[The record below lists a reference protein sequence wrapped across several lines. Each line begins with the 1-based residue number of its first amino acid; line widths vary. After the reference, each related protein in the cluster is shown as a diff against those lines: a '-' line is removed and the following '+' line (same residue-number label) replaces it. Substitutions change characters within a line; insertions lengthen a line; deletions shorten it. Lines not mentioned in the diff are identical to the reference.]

1 MKARQSPG
9 HQDTFN
15 TSQVAVVANP
25 GSGSDQS
32 FRLSNLKTE
41 KDTELASW
49 DPENEMADNEMA
61 DYGMDGYID
70 ESRTK
75 YGYGNAGNSRGSRQQ
90 IQLPRTPS
98 LDSFEEH
105 QEQVIH
111 PRTSKIARLVTDL
124 P

>member
-25 GSGSDQS
+25 GSGSDKS

-49 DPENEMADNEMA
+49 DPENEMA

-75 YGYGNAGNSRGSRQQ
+75 YGYGNAGNSRGSREQ

-111 PRTSKIARLVTDL
+111 PKTSKIARLVTDL

>member
-9 HQDTFN
+9 HKDTIN

-25 GSGSDQS
+25 VSGSDKS

-41 KDTELASW
+41 KDKELASW
-49 DPENEMADNEMA
+49 DPENEMAESEMTH
-61 DYGMDGYID
+61 YGMDGYID

-111 PRTSKIARLVTDL
+111 SRTSKTARLVIDL

>member
-9 HQDTFN
+9 HEGAVN
-15 TSQVAVVANP
+15 TCQVAVVANR
-25 GSGSDQS
+25 GSGSAKG
-32 FRLSNLKTE
+32 FRLSDLKTE
-41 KDTELASW
+41 KNNELASW
-49 DPENEMADNEMA
+49 DPENEIAENERA
-61 DYGMDGYID
+61 HYGMDGYID

-105 QEQVIH
+105 QEQVI
-111 PRTSKIARLVTDL
+111 LL
-124 P
+124 ENQ

>member
-9 HQDTFN
+9 HKDTFN

-25 GSGSDQS
+25 GSGSDKG

-41 KDTELASW
+41 KDNELDCPSLASW

-61 DYGMDGYID
+61 HYGMDGYID

-75 YGYGNAGNSRGSRQQ
+75 YGYGNAGSSRGSRQQ

-105 QEQVIH
+105 QEQVI
-111 PRTSKIARLVTDL
+111 LL
-124 P
+124 ENQ